1 MGRRHGDTAADR
13 AIPHLGRLTVP
24 AEAERCLNAALSE
37 QGHPWLTDGAGPLR
51 VQAVTVLREHAG
63 SRWTLRYAVRR
74 GEEERTLIGKV
85 YSRDRSDVLT
95 LLTSLRAGGLGPG
108 QPMQV
113 PAPVA
118 YLPGLRLLLVEEAP
132 GIPART
138 SLRRGDTGVLERT
151 AGWLAAFH
159 AAAVPPPTS
168 AQPSDPLDKARRWAK
183 ALGEHAPHLKGEARH
198 LLAALMERE
207 PRPGPPHLVHG
218 DFSVSHVYVS
228 EGTTTVIDWDS
239 WEVGDIAEDAGRL
252 YASLQHLAARRPERY
267 GGAAETFAGFY
278 RAAVPAAW
286 ESLPFYAA
294 LSCLRTA
301 KRLTAKGV
309 PHRIGYARTLLTAGL
324 SSLTAAGG

>member
-1 MGRRHGDTAADR
+1 MGRHHGDTADR
-13 AIPHLGRLTVP
+13 ASPHLRRLTVP

-74 GEEERTLIGKV
+74 GEAERTLIGKV
-85 YSRDRSDVLT
+85 YARDRRDVLT
-95 LLTSLRAGGLGPG
+95 LLTSLRAGALGPG

-138 SLRRGDTGVLERT
+138 ALRRGDTGALEQT
-151 AGWLAAFH
+151 ARWLATFH
-159 AAAVPPPTS
+159 AAAVPLPTS
-168 AQPSDPLDKARRWAK
+168 ARPRDPLHQARRWAK

-198 LLAALMERE
+198 LLAALTERA
-207 PRPGPPHLVHG
+207 PRPGPLHLVHG

-239 WEVGDIAEDAGRL
+239 WEVGDIGEDAGRL
-252 YASLQHLAARRPERY
+252 YASLQHLAARHPARY
-267 GGAAETFAGFY
+267 GTAAGTFAAFY
-278 RAAVPAAW
+278 RQAVPAARGR
-286 ESLPFYAA
+286 LPFYAA

-309 PHRIGYARTLLTAGL
+309 PHRIGYAETLL
-324 SSLTAAGG
+324 AAGQRVLARAGG